1 MILVIASMGTERIAP
16 GIPHIQNQKTSEMM
30 TRTGLR
36 VKRLARSI
44 GVTVSPSTK
53 CNPTYN
59 PAGSS
64 ACQSGSAVNGRS
76 RFQDRCRVPRDRFL
90 EERLELGGGK
100 TAAGA
105 IRPQRSGRSHG

>member
-64 ACQSGSAVNGRS
+64 ACQSGVGSQHTSEKENHHS
-76 RFQDRCRVPRDRFL
+76 QSSPEDRHIIQQKGHSPPED
-90 EERLELGGGK
+90 
-100 TAAGA
+100 
-105 IRPQRSGRSHG
+105 